1 MNLKVSQFYE
11 RQWIKRHTYCKDGQ
25 FKERY
30 AGKVKLFIKMV
41 SVQELEMKSAL
52 TQNSLWL
59 HRTAQPGG
67 MEGGDEAQGTV
78 HEATC

>member
-11 RQWIKRHTYCKDGQ
+11 RQWIKRHKYCKDGQ

-41 SVQELEMKSAL
+41 STQEL
-52 TQNSLWL
+52 
-59 HRTAQPGG
+59 
-67 MEGGDEAQGTV
+67 
-78 HEATC
+78 